1 MAAPL
6 VYFYPHRSLRERQ
19 LDTVRAWPAERVLNP
34 ELGAR
39 RQGRQVSREEAL
51 APRPRRGWR
60 RLPLINLKRRPPGLR
75 PEAALYLWGAL
86 AARGRFIVELDNPYA
101 LTGFDLRAMTLYRG
115 LLGRLL
121 AAPRCLEIRCLSE
134 ACRRT
139 LGLLFGAAVRGKA
152 ALHYPLVGRPA
163 AVPQADG
170 GAGAGCRFLFVATQ
184 FELKGGAALLR
195 AFRRVHREAPE
206 TGLDLVTHLPPGHE
220 ALAAACPGVRVHAAT
235 LSREEVAA
243 RFLSRAQ
250 VLVHPTYVESF
261 GMVVLEALAHGLAI
275 VASDVYALPEMVR
288 DGVNGHLL
296 TPPISIWREDLP
308 APLYH
313 RLDRAGDEIGRLD
326 SSDFEAR
333 LAAAM
338 LALARDGA
346 WLERARAASA
356 RLFDERFAAA

>member
-6 VYFYPHRSLRERQ
+6 VYFYPHRTLRERQ

-34 ELGAR
+34 DLGAR
-39 RQGRQVSREEAL
+39 RQARQVSREEAL

-60 RLPLINLKRRPPGLR
+60 RLPLINLKRRPSGLG
-75 PEAALYLWGAL
+75 PEAALYLWGAV

-101 LTGFDLRAMTLYRG
+101 LTGFDLGAMALYRG

-139 LGLLFGAAVRGKA
+139 LALLFGAAVGNKA

-163 AVPQADG
+163 PAPAR
-170 GAGAGCRFLFVATQ
+170 AEAGCRFLFVATQ

-195 AFRRVHREAPE
+195 AFRRVHLEAPE
-206 TGLDLVTHLPPGHE
+206 TRLDLVTHLPPGHE

-235 LSREEVAA
+235 MSRDEVAA

-288 DGVNGHLL
+288 DGVNGDLL
-296 TPPISIWREDLP
+296 TPPISIWRDHLP

-313 RLDRAGDEIGRLD
+313 RLDRAGDEIERLD

-356 RLFDERFAAA
+356 RLFDARFAAA